1 MSIRKG
7 IAGVATLALMLLL
20 GCQRGRISKGEEIM
34 FERELAIAH
43 ESQARISTQLEG
55 MRKQCEA
62 LNRENKELKD
72 LVQHR
77 EGTLDAD
84 MAELI
89 RKMMRTLRDNVP
101 EGSLSPK
108 ELKEYEV
115 LLEVLRSY
123 TDKI

>member
-7 IAGVATLALMLLL
+7 IASVATVALMLLL
-20 GCQRGRISKGEEIM
+20 GCQRGRISKGEEVI

-43 ESQARISTQLEG
+43 EAQARISTQLQD

-62 LNRENKELKD
+62 LNRENRDLKD

-84 MAELI
+84 MARLI
-89 RKMMRTLRDNVP
+89 MRMMGTLRDKVP